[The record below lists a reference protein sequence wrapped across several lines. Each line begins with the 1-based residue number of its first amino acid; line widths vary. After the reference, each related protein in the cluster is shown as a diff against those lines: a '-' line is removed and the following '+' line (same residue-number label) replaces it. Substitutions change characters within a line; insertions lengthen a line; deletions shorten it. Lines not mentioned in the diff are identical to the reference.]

1 MEQSDESQRQ
11 GRRGDRKRL
20 AEDLHAY
27 MHYLC
32 LGRNWCRKA
41 MGVGGGEGGKPV
53 IPPTIK
59 A

>member
-20 AEDLHAY
+20 AKDLQAY

-32 LGRNWCRKA
+32 LGRNWCRKTL
-41 MGVGGGEGGKPV
+41 GWGEEKEGNL
-53 IPPTIK
+53 
-59 A
+59 